1 MPTLDQALVLAT
13 LAAMVALFV
22 EDRLRYDLVA
32 LLAAAA
38 GALPPVGA
46 VALVLVAAMALT
58 PFLNNAA
65 AALIMAPMAAGLASK
80 LDLEPDPFLMAV
92 VIGCA
97 CGFLIP
103 IGHQGNTLVMG
114 PGGYRFGDHWRLGLP
129 LSAIVAAVAPAL
141 IPLFWP
147 LR

>member
-22 EDRLRYDLVA
+22 EDRLRYDLV
-32 LLAAAA
+32 
-38 GALPPVGA
+38 
-46 VALVLVAAMALT
+46 
-58 PFLNNAA
+58 
-65 AALIMAPMAAGLASK
+65 ALIMAPMAAGLASK